1 MAMKSLLASL
11 FLMLLLSV
19 SGFAQ
24 EGAVTPDLAR
34 TLHLSPDQIR
44 DLIREAA
51 ERDIENDKK
60 QRDYTYIQREEEHK
74 LDGQGQ
80 VKSSE
85 SRTYEIMVLYEEP
98 VRKLIARN
106 NQPLSDSDARKEDE
120 KVQKIIEKRKNESES
135 NRRKRVGKQDH
146 DREEAR
152 QFVKEIADA
161 YNFRLAG
168 EENLDGRE
176 TVVIDAEPRPGYE
189 PHMKNARFLPKFR
202 FRVWLDRA
210 EKQWVKLDIQ
220 CVDTVSV
227 GLFLARLHKGSSI
240 QIEQLRVNDEVW
252 LPKHVSLKLDARV
265 ALLKGIN
272 IAEDVSYRDYK
283 KFRTGTRIV
292 PEADIQNPPSQSTPH
307 P

>member
-11 FLMLLLSV
+11 FLMLLLSF

-34 TLHLSPDQIR
+34 TLHLSQDQIR

-60 QRDYTYIQREEEHK
+60 KRDYTYIQREEEHK

-98 VRKLIARN
+98 VHKLIARN

-135 NRRKRVGKQDH
+135 NRRKRVEKQDH

-220 CVDTVSV
+220 CIDTVSV

-265 ALLKGIN
+265 ALLKGVN

>member
-11 FLMLLLSV
+11 FLMLLLSF
-19 SGFAQ
+19 SGFTQ

-34 TLHLSPDQIR
+34 TLHLSQDQIR

-60 QRDYTYIQREEEHK
+60 QRDYTYIQREDEHK

-98 VRKLIARN
+98 VHKLIARN

-135 NRRKRVGKQDH
+135 NRRKRVEKQDH

-220 CVDTVSV
+220 CIDTVSV

-265 ALLKGIN
+265 ALLKGVN

>member
-11 FLMLLLSV
+11 FLMLLLSF

-34 TLHLSPDQIR
+34 TLHLSQDQIR

-98 VRKLIARN
+98 VHKLIARN

-135 NRRKRVGKQDH
+135 NRRKRVEKQDH

-152 QFVKEIADA
+152 QFVKEIVDA

-220 CVDTVSV
+220 CIDTVSV

-265 ALLKGIN
+265 ALLKGVN